1 MKKAKR
7 MNAFSASIF
16 AELAAYRQQRRHLH
30 DEWIDLS
37 VGSPDLPPAPFVREA
52 IARYAKEPNAYGY
65 TLKGIREFQEAVA
78 HYYRTAHG
86 VALDP
91 ETDITYVIGS
101 QDGLVHLPMVFA
113 DPGDIIL
120 LPDPGYPAYAA
131 GVAMAEAEPYFLPLR
146 KENGFLPDLAAIPED
161 VAKRAAILFLNF
173 PGNPVP
179 TLAPE
184 SFYRD
189 VVAFAKRYD
198 ILVVSDF
205 AYGEL
210 YYDGNK
216 PVSFLSVPGAKD
228 VGVEINS
235 LSKSYNMAG
244 CRIGYLCGNADVVR
258 AFAEFK
264 SNLDYGIFWPIQK
277 AAADVLR
284 HGADFCAES
293 RTMYQARRDALVAGL
308 TDIGW
313 AVDRPPAGMFVWAKI
328 PDGWTSLSFTK
339 ALIDQAG
346 VVVTPGHAFGPS
358 GEGYVR
364 IALVQPEAVL
374 RRAVEKLNESGL
386 FKQLTA
392 DQPSRRWTR

>member
-1 MKKAKR
+1 MKRAKR

-52 IARYAKEPNAYGY
+52 IARYANEPNAYGY
-65 TLKGIREFQEAVA
+65 TLRGIREFHEAVA
-78 HYYRTAHG
+78 DYYRTAHG
-86 VALDP
+86 VVLDP
-91 ETDITYVIGS
+91 ETEVTYVIGS

-113 DPGDIIL
+113 DPGDVIL

-146 KENGFLPDLAAIPED
+146 EENRFLPDLRAIPED
-161 VAKRAAILFLNF
+161 IAKRATIMFINF

-179 TLAPE
+179 AIATE
-184 SFYRD
+184 SFYRE
-189 VVAFAKRYD
+189 VVEFAKRYD

-244 CRIGYLCGNADVVR
+244 CRVGYLCGNAEVIR
-258 AFAEFK
+258 TFAEFK
-264 SNLDYGIFWPIQK
+264 SNLDYGVFWPIQK
-277 AAADVLR
+277 AAAEVLR

-293 RTMYQARRDALVAGL
+293 RAIYHRAAMRSLTGWPTSAGRLTVRKPVCSCGRKFRTALH
-308 TDIGW
+308 
-313 AVDRPPAGMFVWAKI
+313 RF
-328 PDGWTSLSFTK
+328 
-339 ALIDQAG
+339 
-346 VVVTPGHAFGPS
+346 
-358 GEGYVR
+358 R
-364 IALVQPEAVL
+364 L
-374 RRAVEKLNESGL
+374 RRRSSTKRASSSRPGTRLGQAARAMCAS
-386 FKQLTA
+386 
-392 DQPSRRWTR
+392 PSSSRRRCCAGRSPN

>member
-37 VGSPDLPPAPFVREA
+37 VGSPDLPPAPFVRGA
-52 IARYAKEPNAYGY
+52 IARYAEEPNAYGY
-65 TLKGIREFQEAVA
+65 TLKGIREFHEAVA
-78 HYYRTAHG
+78 DYYRTAHG
-86 VALDP
+86 VVLNP
-91 ETDITYVIGS
+91 ETEVTYVIGS

-113 DPGDIIL
+113 DPGDVIL
-120 LPDPGYPAYAA
+120 VPDPGYPAYAA
-131 GVAMAEAEPYFLPLR
+131 GVAMAEAAPYFMPL
-146 KENGFLPDLAAIPED
+146 KEENGFLPDLHAIPEEI
-161 VAKRAAILFLNF
+161 AKRAAIMFLNF

-179 TLAPE
+179 AVATE
-184 SFYRD
+184 SFYRE
-189 VVAFAKRYD
+189 VVEFAKRYD
-198 ILVVSDF
+198 VLVVSDF

-235 LSKSYNMAG
+235 LSKSYHMAG
-244 CRIGYLCGNADVVR
+244 CRIGYLCGNADVIR

-277 AAADVLR
+277 AAAEALR
-284 HGADFCAES
+284 YGADFCAES
-293 RTMYQARRDALVAGL
+293 RAIYQARRDAFINGL
-308 TDIGW
+308 AEIGW
-313 AVDRPPAGMFVWAKI
+313 EVDRPQAGMFVWAKV

-339 ALIDQAG
+339 ALIDRAG

-364 IALVQPEAVL
+364 IALVEPEEKL
-374 RRAVEKLNESGL
+374 RRAVEKLRASGL
-386 FKQLTA
+386 FERLAA
-392 DQPSRRWTR
+392 DRR

>member
-16 AELAAYRQQRRHLH
+16 AELAAYRRQQRHLH

-52 IARYAKEPNAYGY
+52 IARYANEPNAYGY
-65 TLKGIREFQEAVA
+65 TLKGIREFHEAVA
-78 HYYRTAHG
+78 DYYRTAHG
-86 VALDP
+86 VVLDP
-91 ETDITYVIGS
+91 ETEVTYVIGS

-113 DPGDIIL
+113 DPGDVIL

-131 GVAMAEAEPYFLPLR
+131 GVAMAEAMPYFLPLR
-146 KENGFLPDLAAIPED
+146 EENSFLPDLRAIPED
-161 VAKRAAILFLNF
+161 IAKRAAIMFLNF

-179 TLAPE
+179 AVATE
-184 SFYRD
+184 SFYRE
-189 VVAFAKRYD
+189 VVEFAKRYD

-244 CRIGYLCGNADVVR
+244 CRVGYLCGNAEVIR

-264 SNLDYGIFWPIQK
+264 SNLDYGIFWPLQK
-277 AAADVLR
+277 AAAEVLR
-284 HGADFCAES
+284 HGAGFCAQS
-293 RTMYQARRDALVAGL
+293 RMMYQARRDVLVDGL
-308 TDIGW
+308 ADIGW
-313 AVDRPPAGMFVWAKI
+313 TVDRPQAGMFVWAKI
-328 PDGWTSLSFTK
+328 PDGWTSLSFAK

-364 IALVQPEAVL
+364 IALVQPEEVL
-374 RRAVEKLNESGL
+374 RRAVAKLKATGL
-386 FKQLTA
+386 FASPAA
-392 DQPSRRWTR
+392 DRR

>member
-16 AELAAYRQQRRHLH
+16 AELAAYRRERRHLH

-52 IARYAKEPNAYGY
+52 IARYANEPNAYGY
-65 TLKGIREFQEAVA
+65 TLKGIHEFHEAVA
-78 HYYRTAHG
+78 DYYRTAHG
-86 VALDP
+86 VVLDP
-91 ETDITYVIGS
+91 ETEVTYVMGS

-113 DPGDIIL
+113 DPEDVIL
-120 LPDPGYPAYAA
+120 LPDPGYPAYAS
-131 GVAMAEAEPYFLPLR
+131 GVAMAEAEPYFMPLR
-146 KENGFLPDLAAIPED
+146 KENGFLPDLAAIPES

-179 TLAPE
+179 ALATE
-184 SFYRD
+184 SFYRE
-189 VVAFAKRYD
+189 VVEFAKRYD

-244 CRIGYLCGNADVVR
+244 CRVGYLCGNAEVIR

-264 SNLDYGIFWPIQK
+264 SNLDYGIFLPLQK
-277 AAADVLR
+277 AAAEVLR
-284 HGADFCAES
+284 HGAGFCAQS
-293 RTMYQARRDALVAGL
+293 RAIYQARRDALVGGL
-308 TDIGW
+308 ADIGW
-313 AVDRPPAGMFVWAKI
+313 VVDCPPAGMFVWAKI
-328 PDGWTSLSFTK
+328 PDGFTSFSFTK

-364 IALVQPEAVL
+364 IALVQPKEVL
-374 RRAVEKLNESGL
+374 RRAVEKLRTSGL
-386 FKQLTA
+386 FERIVT
-392 DQPSRRWTR
+392 DQR